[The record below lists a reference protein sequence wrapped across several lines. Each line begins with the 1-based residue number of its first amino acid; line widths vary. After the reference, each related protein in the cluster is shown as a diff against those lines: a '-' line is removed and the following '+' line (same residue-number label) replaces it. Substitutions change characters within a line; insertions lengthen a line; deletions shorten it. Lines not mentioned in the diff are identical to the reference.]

1 MHINIYKLKYFILVV
16 LILFAGITNDILSIH
31 IVKKMSIVEIVL
43 ILMTIYYFM
52 IKRKVKVT
60 LLIKYLLLLSAAFF
74 FSSFYTSD
82 YLPGNTFVVSPGL
95 FTSYET
101 RSYMSS
107 FQFLYLVILTITF
120 STFLYNTK
128 ISKYKLEKSIAI
140 ATTIFSIFGLVFYIS
155 NILGINI
162 PLIQSNDLSYSM
174 YRLYSFGLEPQYSAL
189 FIIPGVMISYFNK
202 WYILLC
208 INLIALILTFSTSV
222 LLGFIVAIILY
233 NFKNV
238 KFTYQLLLLPFV
250 FLFIYMFYE
259 LAGGKILSFISVL
272 SGDNDGT
279 VDARALSII
288 TAIDLLNEYW
298 MGGVGWGNFSFYF
311 SWRNEERIFNLGNIF
326 LRILVEGGLF
336 SLLVSIFLSRYIYNY
351 TKVLK
356 NAYFLILITFFIYF
370 MANSTMFLMMCF
382 WIYLIIFE
390 YLSKKEVYVKR
401 N

>member
-1 MHINIYKLKYFILVV
+1 MV
-16 LILFAGITNDILSIH
+16 
-31 IVKKMSIVEIVL
+31 
-43 ILMTIYYFM
+43 
-52 IKRKVKVT
+52 
-60 LLIKYLLLLSAAFF
+60 
-74 FSSFYTSD
+74 
-82 YLPGNTFVVSPGL
+82 
-95 FTSYET
+95 
-101 RSYMSS
+101 
-107 FQFLYLVILTITF
+107 
-120 STFLYNTK
+120 
-128 ISKYKLEKSIAI
+128 I
-140 ATTIFSIFGLVFYIS
+140 ATTIFSIFGLIFYLS
-155 NILGINI
+155 NIFGINI
-162 PLIQSNDLSYSM
+162 PLIQSNDLSYSV

-208 INLIALILTFSTSV
+208 INFIALILTFSTSV

-233 NFKNV
+233 TFKNV
-238 KFTYQLLLLPFV
+238 KFTYQLLLLPFS

-259 LAGGKILSFISVL
+259 LAGEKILSFISVL

-279 VDARALSII
+279 NDARAFSII

-298 MGGVGWGNFSFYF
+298 MGGIGWGNFSFYF
-311 SWRNEERIFNLGNIF
+311 SWRSEERVFNLGNIF

-351 TKVLK
+351 IKVIK
-356 NAYFLILITFFIYF
+356 NAYSLILITFFIYF
-370 MANSTMFLMMCF
+370 IANSTMFSMMCF